1 MMTLLYILLPI
12 ILSFLINLFTFRKE
26 KTNDLQ
32 SRDIQYL
39 PPGPIIG
46 IIWTILLG
54 LLGYTYSLLENNNKN
69 MNIQKISIILLTL
82 FCLLYPILTVNSTI
96 RFSKNYNYLTLI
108 FVLTV
113 FYVIFK
119 KSKKIAYYLIP
130 LLCWILYVNI
140 ITLLDDIQLIDVFT
154 HLNISNADLFD
165 M

>member
-26 KTNDLQ
+26 RTNDLQ

-46 IIWTILLG
+46 IVWTILLG

-69 MNIQKISIILLTL
+69 MNLQKISIILLTL
-82 FCLLYPILTVNSTI
+82 FCLLYPILTANSTI

-113 FYVIFK
+113 FYTIFK
-119 KSKKIAYYLIP
+119 NSKKIAYYLIP
-130 LLCWILYVNI
+130 LLFWIIYVNI
-140 ITLLDDIQLIDVFT
+140 ITLLDDIQLIDVF
-154 HLNISNADLFD
+154 
-165 M
+165 